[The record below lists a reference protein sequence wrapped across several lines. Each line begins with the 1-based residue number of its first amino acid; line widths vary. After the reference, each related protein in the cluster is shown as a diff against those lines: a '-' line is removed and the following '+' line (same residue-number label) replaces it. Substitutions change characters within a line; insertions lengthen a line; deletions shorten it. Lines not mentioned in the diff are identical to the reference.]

1 MTRCQDFESSTNN
14 KKIEDDVASSKEG
27 DGKDNSE
34 ISDVHLPAIVEK
46 KEKDKHENEVKKTE
60 QNSENTHPRRPI
72 VMYAK
77 FIRTNARF
85 SNEPVGYIDHPDMRD
100 NQEDWWQHEEILSHH
115 YTPSYDSQ
123 TTQRSDF
130 KAPECELVLSTRHC
144 RKQKAACG
152 IVPLAISDTLPVIE
166 KRFTQHFPFIHQF
179 RKGLT
184 PKHHGAFLPTDI
196 KPVRRPTKGI
206 EASQNSRGSR
216 FSDQSKTETTS
227 TVTSS
232 HLCHHSSQ
240 RSPISECH
248 LSEKD
253 VKGESKAYLT
263 APGKEQKSPGISGT
277 DEVNFILPPRKG
289 PLYPPIKQRF

>member
-216 FSDQSKTETTS
+216 FSDQSKTETTM
-227 TVTSS
+227 
-232 HLCHHSSQ
+232 
-240 RSPISECH
+240 
-248 LSEKD
+248 D
-253 VKGESKAYLT
+253 
-263 APGKEQKSPGISGT
+263 
-277 DEVNFILPPRKG
+277 RKRG
-289 PLYPPIKQRF
+289 RKFKTEDKIK